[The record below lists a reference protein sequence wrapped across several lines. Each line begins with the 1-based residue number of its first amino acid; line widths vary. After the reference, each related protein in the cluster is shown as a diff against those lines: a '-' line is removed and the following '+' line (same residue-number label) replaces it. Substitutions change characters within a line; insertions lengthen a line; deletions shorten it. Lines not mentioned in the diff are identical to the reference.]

1 MSPLRALHRRLLPA
15 DSGVGW
21 TPYLWLV
28 YLSFFGFRYFFV
40 RPSAAE
46 IALVVVT
53 LAAFL
58 ALYFNGY
65 WRSGWRVLP
74 NIAGISLLGVA
85 WAPFNYGASVFF
97 IFAAAFAGRV
107 GAPRR
112 AAVIVALVV
121 GTGLLVAAAWQP
133 HPFYWVPMLL
143 VGTLI
148 GVVGI
153 FDAGQRRRDAAL
165 RLSQEEVRQLAQV
178 AERERISRDLHDL
191 LGHTLSVI
199 TLKAELAARLVG
211 RDPVRAEAE
220 IRGVEQVSRAALAQV
235 REAVAGM
242 RTRGL
247 AGELE
252 HARVALKAAAVELA
266 SDGVPPSLPPA
277 AEAALAM
284 VLRESVTNV
293 IRHAEARNCRVS
305 FHAEP
310 EAILLEVQDDGR
322 GGGLVEGGGIAGMRS
337 RLAAAGGRLEVS
349 TGHGTRVRAWM
360 PA

>member
-1 MSPLRALHRRLLPA
+1 MNALRALHRRLLPA
-15 DSGVGW
+15 DCAVGW

-28 YLSFFGFRYFFV
+28 YLNFFFFRYFYV
-40 RPSAAE
+40 RPGALE
-46 IALVVVT
+46 LALVAVT
-53 LAAFL
+53 IAVFL
-58 ALYFNGY
+58 VLYFNGY
-65 WRSGWRVLP
+65 WKTGWRLVP
-74 NIAGISLLGVA
+74 NIAGLMLLGAA
-85 WAPFNYGASVFF
+85 WAPANFGASVFF
-97 IFAAAFAGRV
+97 IYAAAFAAHV
-107 GAPRR
+107 GPLRR
-112 AAVIVALVV
+112 AAVAIALVV
-121 GTGLLVAAAWQP
+121 GSGMAVAATLQP
-133 HPFYWVPMLL
+133 SPMYWVPLIL

-148 GVVGI
+148 GVIGI
-153 FDAGQRRRDAAL
+153 YDSDKQRRNAAL

-199 TLKAELAARLVG
+199 TLKAELAARLLE
-211 RDPVRAEAE
+211 REPRRAEAE

-266 SDGVPPSLPPA
+266 TDAALPALAPA

-284 VLRESVTNV
+284 VLREAVTNV
-293 IRHAEARNCRVS
+293 IRHSQANSCRVS
-305 FHAEP
+305 FRAEP
-310 EAILLEVQDDGR
+310 EAVVLEVQDDGR
-322 GGGLVEGGGIAGMRS
+322 GGELVEGGGIAGMRS
-337 RLAAAGGRLEVS
+337 RLAAAGGRLEIS
-349 TGHGTRVRAWM
+349 SGRGTRVRAWM

>member
-1 MSPLRALHRRLLPA
+1 MNPFRALHRRLLPA
-15 DSGVGW
+15 DPAIGW

-28 YLSFFGFRYFFV
+28 YLSFFFFRYFYV
-40 RPSAAE
+40 RPTALE
-46 IALVVVT
+46 LALVAATLVV
-53 LAAFL
+53 FL

-65 WRSGWRVLP
+65 WRRGLRLVP
-74 NIAGISLLGVA
+74 NIVGLVLLGVA
-85 WAPFNYGASVFF
+85 WAPLNYGASVFF
-97 IFAAAFAGRV
+97 IFAAAFAAHV
-107 GAPRR
+107 GPLPR
-112 AAVIVALVV
+112 AAVAIALVV
-121 GTGLLVAAAWQP
+121 GSGVAVAATLQP
-133 HPFYWVPMLL
+133 NPMYWMPLVL

-148 GVVGI
+148 GVIGI
-153 FDAGQRRRDAAL
+153 YDADKQRRNAAL

-199 TLKAELAARLVG
+199 TLKAELAARLLE
-211 RDPVRAEAE
+211 RDPARAEAE

-252 HARVALKAAAVELA
+252 HARMALKAAAVELA
-266 SDGVPPSLPPA
+266 ADAAPPPLPPA

-284 VLRESVTNV
+284 VLREAVTNV

-305 FHAEP
+305 FRAEP
-310 EAILLEVQDDGR
+310 EAVVLEVQDDGR
-322 GGGLVEGGGIAGMRS
+322 GGGLMEGGGIAGMRS

-349 TGHGTRVRAWM
+349 SGHGTRVRAWM

>member
-1 MSPLRALHRRLLPA
+1 
-15 DSGVGW
+15 
-21 TPYLWLV
+21 
-28 YLSFFGFRYFFV
+28 
-40 RPSAAE
+40 
-46 IALVVVT
+46 
-53 LAAFL
+53 
-58 ALYFNGY
+58 
-65 WRSGWRVLP
+65 
-74 NIAGISLLGVA
+74 
-85 WAPFNYGASVFF
+85 
-97 IFAAAFAGRV
+97 
-107 GAPRR
+107 
-112 AAVIVALVV
+112 
-121 GTGLLVAAAWQP
+121 
-133 HPFYWVPMLL
+133 MLL

-153 FDAGQRRRDAAL
+153 YDAGRRRRDAAL
-165 RLSQEEVRQLAQV
+165 RLSQEEVRQLAKV

-211 RDPVRAEAE
+211 RDPARAESE

-242 RTRGL
+242 QSRGL

-266 SDGVPPSLPPA
+266 ADTAPPDLPPA

-293 IRHAEARNCRVS
+293 IRHAEARHCRVS
-305 FHAEP
+305 FRSEP
-310 EAILLEVQDDGR
+310 ESILLEVHDDGR
-322 GGGLVEGGGIAGMRS
+322 GDGLVEGGGIAGMRS
-337 RLAAAGGRLEVS
+337 RLAAAGGRLEIN
-349 TGHGTRVRAWM
+349 TDEGTRVRAWM